1 MKRLIS
7 LLLCGCLALAGC
19 ASNASTSSEVVAPQS
34 YSYPAEYD
42 SANDPDIVE
51 GLEESVYMSLLDSLD
66 SDEYVIDEVEV
77 AHVSKEYLD
86 ELSWNSQE
94 NVFFGY
100 TLSEIKDYFADTP
113 YVFTVEDGQ
122 TVVKPFE
129 SYDETWEKVAANV
142 ATGTGV
148 ILVLVTVSA
157 VAPAVGA
164 PAAITAIF
172 TFATEGAVAG
182 AVIDASISGAVSGI
196 VTGYETGDVDEA
208 IKSASLAASEGYKMG
223 AIIGAATGGAYEGIG
238 LLRASRNGLTM
249 SEAAAIQMES
259 KLPLSIIKDMRNMEE
274 YEVYKNAGLKAYT
287 VKTSQGMRTVLAR
300 DLDMARLD
308 ENGLT
313 NLQRMEKGLNP
324 IDENGIPF
332 EYHHVGQK
340 NDGAL
345 AMLSRSEHDAP
356 GLHFNQESEIERNLF
371 NSERSEI
378 NKGIIIKLYTLADA
392 A

>member
-1 MKRLIS
+1 MKRLLS
-7 LLLCGCLALAGC
+7 LLLCCSLVLAGC
-19 ASNASTSSEVVAPQS
+19 ASGPSTSSDLLEPVS
-34 YSYPAEYD
+34 YSYPTEYE

-51 GLEESVYMSLLDSLD
+51 GLEESVYLSLVETLD
-66 SDEYVIDEVEV
+66 SDEYLIDEVEV

-94 NVFFGY
+94 NIFFGY
-100 TLSEIKDYFADTP
+100 TLSEIQDYFGETP
-113 YVFTVEDGQ
+113 YVFTVEEGQ

-129 SYDETWEKVAANV
+129 SYDETWEMVATNV

-157 VAPAVGA
+157 VAPAIGA
-164 PAAITAIF
+164 PAAVTAIF
-172 TFATEGAVAG
+172 TFASEGGVAG
-182 AVIDASISGAVSGI
+182 GAIDASISGAVSGI
-196 VTGYETGDVDEA
+196 VTGVETGDIDEA
-208 IKSASLAASEGYKMG
+208 IKSATLAASEGYKMG
-223 AIIGAATGGAYEGIG
+223 AIIGAATGGAAEGVG

-249 SEAAAIQMES
+249 SEAATIQMES

-274 YEVYKNAGLKAYT
+274 YEVYKSAGLKACT
-287 VKTSQGMRTVLAR
+287 VKTPEGTRTVLAR
-300 DLDMARLD
+300 ELDMARLD

-313 NLQRMEKGLNP
+313 NLQRMQKGLNP

-345 AMLSRSEHDAP
+345 ALLSRSEHDMP
-356 GLHFNQESEIERNLF
+356 GLHFNQESEIERSLF
-371 NSERSEI
+371 NSERAHINQEI
-378 NKGIIIKLYTLADA
+378 ILELYAEA

>member
-1 MKRLIS
+1 MKRLLS
-7 LLLCGCLALAGC
+7 LLLCCCLALAGC
-19 ASNASTSSEVVAPQS
+19 ASDAPTTELVAPES
-34 YSYPAEYD
+34 YSYPAEFE
-42 SANDPDIVE
+42 SANDPEIIE
-51 GLEESVYMSLLDSLD
+51 GLEESIYLDLIDSLD
-66 SDEYVIDEVEV
+66 SNEYMVDKVEV

-86 ELSWNSQE
+86 ELNWNSQE

-100 TLSEIKDYFADTP
+100 TLSDIKDYFGDTP
-113 YVFTVEDGQ
+113 YVFTVEEGQ
-122 TVVKPFE
+122 TIAKPFE
-129 SYDETWEKVAANV
+129 SYDETWEMVATNV

-182 AVIDASISGAVSGI
+182 AVIDASISGAVTGI
-196 VTGYETGDVDEA
+196 VTGVETGDIDEA
-208 IKSASLAASEGYKMG
+208 LKSATLAASEGYKMG
-223 AIIGAATGGAYEGIG
+223 AIIGAATGGAAEGIG

-274 YEVYKNAGLKAYT
+274 YEVYKSAGLKACT
-287 VKTSQGMRTVLAR
+287 VKTPQGTRTVLAR

-313 NLQRMEKGLNP
+313 NYQRMQKGLNP
-324 IDENGIPF
+324 LDENGVPF

-345 AMLSRSEHDAP
+345 ALLSRSEHDMP
-356 GLHFNQESEIERNLF
+356 GLHFNQESEIERQLF
-371 NSERSEI
+371 NSERAEI
-378 NKGIIIKLYTLADA
+378 NRNIIIQLYPSAKA